1 MDKRREQKTKN
12 EKEEEKIGLKEMK
25 SKIEIKDQEI
35 QKLLKEIDQFKE
47 KVKENDEN
55 LEILSKLYESG
66 IIDAEGIPT
75 RNKDDDRDKME

>member
-1 MDKRREQKTKN
+1 
-12 EKEEEKIGLKEMK
+12 MK
-25 SKIEIKDQEI
+25 SKIEIKDKEI
-35 QKLLKEIDQFKE
+35 KKLLKEIDQFKE